1 MAEPVDIWEAAR
13 IITQLRKQAP
23 ALKVLKDTNTSFP
36 LSLSQERLF
45 ALDALHAN
53 EAWYNLPYAFH
64 LKGVLDLPRLQ
75 QSLTHILKRQA
86 ILRTHFEEQNGQIR
100 QCIQPPQTVTLA
112 PIDLSPLPLQQA
124 KEKIINEL
132 RQPLQLQSR
141 SPAFRCHLYQ
151 LATHNYVL
159 GVVFHHVISD
169 YWSENQFFKALSET
183 YNQHKTYNQQKPLT
197 IAYTDFS
204 SWQRQWLCQTGVLDF
219 LLPYWHNQLQN
230 LAQPDLP
237 VENTGCHKRKI
248 AFEKI
253 ELSIEQVNACKTL
266 ANQHK
271 VQLFSVLLSAFKQ
284 LLAEHLNTTDI
295 AVFSPISH
303 RNRTEFQ
310 SLMGDFSNPLILRA
324 DLSGNPTQGDL
335 LKQLGQVVSGAIAH
349 QDLPLQLIKASI
361 PLKLPQVSFSYLN
374 HSPQTL
380 ELKALEIK
388 AWDLG
393 LGSNNFDLFL
403 VLMEKKGKLEGYLKY
418 NTCLFTQPTVNKL
431 ISKFI
436 QRLDS
441 MVSSPEQ
448 SINLPA
454 QVSTPKKT
462 KKSNLLLSIP
472 ELIKHIQQPFKK
484 INPQSALRQ
493 QLQKMSKIER
503 FVQLKQTIK
512 SEIQLISGLMP
523 TDEQGFFDLGLDSL
537 SSIQLSHRLSSAFAT
552 FLTPTITL
560 EYPSVALLAEHLNNM
575 LFEIEAEAQ
584 VMNSRSQQA
593 NNEAIAIVG
602 MACRFPG
609 GAHTLETFWE
619 LLHQGKETVTDI
631 PPSRWSIDDYYDPEV
646 GKAGKMYIK
655 QASFLQHPIEEFDA
669 SFFGISPLEAQQ
681 LDPKQR
687 LLLEVS
693 WEALEN
699 AGIATDTLPTQ
710 TGIFVGLMDSEA
722 NLKTGAND
730 VYATTGTLTGIAT
743 GRLSYLLGIRGP
755 NLCIDTASSSSL
767 VALHL
772 ACQSLRMGECE
783 LALTGGVNVILS
795 PELTLNL
802 CNMGALAPDGRSKAF
817 DASANGF
824 GRGEG
829 CGIIV
834 LKRLSD
840 ALAANDHIWAT
851 IQGSAMNH
859 GGVSSSLTAPN
870 KVGQATLIRQ
880 ALQNAQVSGD
890 DVSYVEAH
898 GTGTKLGDTI
908 EVHALAN
915 ALGQRDK
922 PLNIGSVKTNLGHLD
937 ACAGIAGLMKVA
949 LSLHHQE
956 IPPHLHFKQG
966 NPLMDWDNLPL
977 QIPLVATPWET
988 KDKPRIAGV
997 SSFGMGGSN
1006 AHAILQETPIK
1017 TYSRDFTV
1025 QERTAHLLVLSGKT
1039 ETALAHQITQYVD
1052 YLTLHP
1058 DVAIA
1063 DICYTTNTGR
1073 AHYAYRTAIMAHNA
1087 AEFREKLKTVQ
1098 ANQSPK
1104 PITEA
1109 PKIAFLFTGQ
1119 GSQYWSMG
1127 RELFE
1132 THALFRE
1139 QLQECDRILKSYA
1152 KMPLLELLYAEKT
1165 EKENVL
1171 FHTKYTQPAL
1181 FSIEYALAK
1190 LWQSWGVMP
1199 NALIGHSVGEYVAAC
1214 IAGVFSL
1221 EDGLKLIA
1229 ERGRLMQALPANGT
1243 MVAVQCT
1250 QAMIQPILDDY
1261 SEQLTIAGFNAP
1273 QSLVLSGET
1282 TAMNAVIIALENKQV
1297 KCHRLKVSHAFH
1309 SALMEP
1315 MLSEFAEIAQR
1326 IEYAAPD
1333 PQFTLISN
1341 VTGKAMT
1348 HIDADYWVDH
1358 IRQPVRFA
1366 QGMDTLSTLGIDVF
1380 IEIGAKPTLIG
1391 LGQQCITTQQNITWL
1406 PSLYPNQYS
1415 DWEQLLESIGKF
1427 HVLGGR
1433 VDWQAM
1439 DAPYV
1444 RHKVPLP
1451 TYPFQ
1456 RQRYW
1461 VDKPSLT
1468 FRSQANNS
1476 LTKTEH
1482 SLLGERL
1489 PAIANSE
1496 RVVFQNQ
1503 LSVLHLPYLN
1513 EHRVYGQVMLPATVY
1528 IEMVLSAAQQM
1539 SDNET
1544 YCLQNVILSEEPL
1557 RLLANDAIPTQL
1569 QLTPSDMGYQWKIFS
1584 LKPHSGNDWV
1594 LHIEGEL
1601 KTTTLVTASDNKND
1615 TLHRVR
1621 QQCRQ
1626 KIRLSEYNAAISHD
1640 VYYGDNFQAIQQ
1652 IFKGEN
1658 EALGL
1663 IELPTNLT
1671 INAYHLHPI
1680 LFDCCLRMTQ
1690 AISFANNN
1698 APYLPYRFDKIE
1710 VFNNAPLRRVW
1721 SFVKCYTPNDKTQ
1734 PVDVTLFDSDGLLV
1748 AKVTGFDLRPANRQ
1762 AITDSALQQDS
1773 PNNETLTTENMDQT
1787 QTTLRQTI
1795 AQADTTEQL
1804 DIMKDHIKTTVKL
1817 MINVTPDDDRGFF
1830 DLGMDS
1836 LSSIQLASRLSAD
1849 LAMSLPRMI
1858 TLEYGTVTTLAT
1870 YLLELVVGVKED
1882 LTIPEKTQ
1890 NHPVERENTESLTE
1904 KELDSSIEAELAH
1917 LTSLL

>member
-13 IITQLRKQAP
+13 IITQLRNQAP
-23 ALKVLKDTNTSFP
+23 TLNALKDTETSFP

-45 ALDALHAN
+45 ALDALHPN
-53 EAWYNLPYAFH
+53 EAWYNLPYAFY
-64 LKGVLDLPRLQ
+64 LNGALDLTLLK
-75 QSLTHILKRQA
+75 QSLMHIFKHQA
-86 ILRTHFEEQNGQIR
+86 VLRTHFKEQSGQVR
-100 QCIQPPQTVTLA
+100 QCIQPLQTLELEPV
-112 PIDLSPLPLQQA
+112 DLSELPLQQA
-124 KEKIINEL
+124 KAQIINEL
-132 RQPLQLQSR
+132 RQPFQLHNQ

-151 LATHNYVL
+151 LEKHEYVL
-159 GVVFHHVISD
+159 GFVFHHIISD
-169 YWSENQFFKALSET
+169 YWSENQFFKELSET
-183 YNQHKTYNQQKPLT
+183 YNQYKTNKQQKPLT
-197 IAYTDFS
+197 ISYADFS

-219 LLPYWHNQLQN
+219 LLQYWQLKLQN
-230 LAQPDLP
+230 LAQPDFP
-237 VENTGCHKRKI
+237 VEHSENNKKQI

-253 ELSIEQVNACKTL
+253 SLPVEQVNAYKNL

-271 VQLFSVLLSAFKQ
+271 VQLFSVLLSAFNQ

-295 AVFSPISH
+295 AVFSPISN
-303 RNRTEFQ
+303 RNRAEFQ
-310 SLMGDFSNPLILRA
+310 SLMGDFSNPLILRV

-335 LKQLGQVVSGAIAH
+335 LKQVGQVVSGAIAH

-374 HSPQTL
+374 SPPQTL
-380 ELKALEIK
+380 NLKALDIK

-393 LGSNNFDLFL
+393 LGSNDFDLFL

-418 NTCLFTQPTVNKL
+418 NTSLFSQQTINALVNKL
-431 ISKFI
+431 N
-436 QRLDS
+436 QRLDT

-448 SINLPA
+448 KINLSA
-454 QVSTPKKT
+454 QVPTPTKT
-462 KKSNLLLSIP
+462 KKSDLLLSIP
-472 ELIKHIQQPFKK
+472 ELIKQIQQPLKK
-484 INPQSALRQ
+484 ANPQNTLRQ
-493 QLQKMSKIER
+493 QLQQMPSIDR
-503 FVQLKQTIK
+503 FVQLKQNIR
-512 SEIQLISGLMP
+512 SEIQLISGVMP

-537 SSIQLSHRLSSAFAT
+537 TSIQLSHRLSLAFAT

-560 EYPSVALLAEHLNNM
+560 EYPSVALLAEHLNSM
-575 LFEIEAEAQ
+575 LFETEVQE
-584 VMNSRSQQA
+584 MNSSSEQTH
-593 NNEAIAIVG
+593 NETIAIVG
-602 MACRFPG
+602 MSCRFPG
-609 GAHTLETFWE
+609 GAHTLEEFWE
-619 LLHQGKETVTDI
+619 LLHQGKDAVTDI
-631 PPSRWSIDDYYDPEV
+631 PTSRWSIDDYYDPEM
-646 GKAGKMYIK
+646 GKTGKMYIK
-655 QASFLQHPIEEFDA
+655 QASFLQQPIEEFDT

-710 TGIFVGLMDSEA
+710 TGIFVGLMESEA
-722 NLKTGAND
+722 SLKTGASD

-772 ACQSLRMGECE
+772 ACQSLLAGECE

-802 CNMGALAPDGRSKAF
+802 CSMGALAPDGHSKAF
-817 DASANGF
+817 DASADGF

-829 CGIIV
+829 CGIVV

-851 IQGSAMNH
+851 IQGSTINH

-870 KVGQATLIRQ
+870 KVGQTALIRQ
-880 ALQNAQVSGD
+880 ALQNANVNGND
-890 DVSYVEAH
+890 ISYVEAH
-898 GTGTKLGDTI
+898 GTGTKLGDPI
-908 EVHALAN
+908 EVHALAD

-922 PLNIGSVKTNLGHLD
+922 PLSIGSVKTNIGHLD

-977 QIPLVATPWET
+977 QVPLVATPWET

-997 SSFGMGGSN
+997 SSFGMGGTN
-1006 AHAILQETPIK
+1006 AHAILQEAPTKTPPENC
-1017 TYSRDFTV
+1017 TT
-1025 QERTAHLLVLSGKT
+1025 QERSAHLLVLSGKT

-1058 DVAIA
+1058 TIDIA
-1063 DICYTTNTGR
+1063 DVCYTANTGR
-1073 AHYAYRTAIMAHNA
+1073 AHYAYRTAVMAHNI
-1087 AEFREKLKTVQ
+1087 AELREKLTIAQ
-1098 ANQSPK
+1098 TNPQSQ
-1104 PITEA
+1104 PITEN
-1109 PKIAFLFTGQ
+1109 PNIAFLFTGQ
-1119 GSQYWSMG
+1119 GSQYWAMG

-1132 THALFRE
+1132 THPLFRE
-1139 QLQECDRILKSYA
+1139 QLQACDRILRA
-1152 KMPLLELLYAEKT
+1152 CAEMPLLELLYAEKT
-1165 EKENVL
+1165 EKENLL

-1199 NALIGHSVGEYVAAC
+1199 HALIGHSVGEYVAAC
-1214 IAGVFSL
+1214 IAGVFNL

-1229 ERGRLMQALPANGT
+1229 ERGRLMQALPVNGT

-1250 QAMIQPILDDY
+1250 QAMIQPILNDY
-1261 SEQLTIAGFNAP
+1261 SQQLTIAGFNAP

-1282 TAMNAVIIALENKQV
+1282 TAINAVIAALENKQV

-1341 VTGKAMT
+1341 VTGKAIT

-1391 LGQQCITTQQNITWL
+1391 LGQQCITTQPNITWL

-1415 DWEQLLESIGKF
+1415 DWEQLLESVGKF

-1439 DAPYV
+1439 DTPYV
-1444 RHKVPLP
+1444 RYKIPLP

-1461 VDKPSLT
+1461 VDKPSIA
-1468 FRSQANNS
+1468 FSSPA
-1476 LTKTEH
+1476 KTGH
-1482 SLLGERL
+1482 PLLGERL
-1489 PAIANSE
+1489 PSIANSDTI
-1496 RVVFQNQ
+1496 VFQNQ
-1503 LSVLHLPYLN
+1503 LSALHLPYLN
-1513 EHRVYGQVMLPATVY
+1513 EHQVYGQVILPATVY
-1528 IEMVLSAAQQM
+1528 IEMILNAAKLID
-1539 SDNET
+1539 SNET
-1544 YCLQNVILSEEPL
+1544 YCLQNIMLSEPL
-1557 RLLANDAIPTQL
+1557 RLSTNDASQVQL
-1569 QLTPSDMGYQWKIFS
+1569 QLTPSDIGYQWKIFS
-1584 LKPHSGNDWV
+1584 LKPHSDNDWL

-1601 KTTTLVTASDNKND
+1601 KTTTLVTASNDKND
-1615 TLHRVR
+1615 TLHHA
-1621 QQCRQ
+1621 QQRCHQ
-1626 KIRLSEYNAAISHD
+1626 KIALSEYNAAISND
-1640 VYYGDNFQAIQQ
+1640 LYYGDDFQAIQQ
-1652 IFKGEN
+1652 IFKGEK

-1663 IELPTNLT
+1663 IELPTHL
-1671 INAYHLHPI
+1671 NADEYNLHPI
-1680 LFDCCLRMTQ
+1680 LFDCCLRITQ
-1690 AISFANNN
+1690 AIPFENND

-1710 VFNNAPLRRVW
+1710 LFHKTPLRRVW
-1721 SFVKCYTPNDKTQ
+1721 SFAKWQTPTDEARHI
-1734 PVDVTLFDSDGLLV
+1734 DVMLFDSNGVLV
-1748 AKVTGFDLRPANRQ
+1748 AKIMGFDVRQTNRQ
-1762 AITDSALQQDS
+1762 AITGSALPQDS
-1773 PNNETLTTENMDQT
+1773 PNNETLTTEKMDQT
-1787 QTTLRQTI
+1787 QTTLRQKIT
-1795 AQADTTEQL
+1795 QADPTEQL
-1804 DIMKDHIKTTVKL
+1804 DIIKDHIKTTVKL

-1836 LSSIQLASRLSAD
+1836 LSSIQLASRLGAD
-1849 LAMSLPRMI
+1849 LAISLPRMI

-1870 YLLELVVGVKED
+1870 YLLELVVGVQED
-1882 LTIPEKTQ
+1882 TTIPEKTQ
-1890 NHPVERENTESLTE
+1890 NHHVERENTEQLTE
-1904 KELDSSIEAELAH
+1904 TELDSSIEAELAH